1 MLTIFT
7 DHSYT
12 VLTFYYTGARR
23 ACPSSNTD
31 YRQFDNSELSCPVR
45 IFRVKAVQPFG
56 VIAQSPLVVCPRAGL
71 PLAARGRITS
81 RSSRKVAE
89 RLLQRPYKCDGTY
102 KMHGWTCFVDCS
114 IEDSKLRREEE
125 GAGSEG
131 AHSIYIL

>member
-89 RLLQRPYKCDGTY
+89 RLLQRPYKSVTYRSESNLDEFKCEGLYGTVSLLQLVV
-102 KMHGWTCFVDCS
+102 GWLFC
-114 IEDSKLRREEE
+114 
-125 GAGSEG
+125 
-131 AHSIYIL
+131 